1 VLSLLIV
8 IFGGVVMLGVLL
20 VSFNNFIGSR
30 EMSSPFECGFDK
42 KNSSRTPFSLR
53 FFLILILFLIF
64 DVEIILVLQFPFF
77 FRIIKESGFVF
88 FIVVYGVFV
97 FGDFGRVTSWFLKL
111 SV

>member
-1 VLSLLIV
+1 MLSLLIV

-30 EMSSPFECGFDK
+30 EMRSPFECGFDK

-77 FRIIKESGFVF
+77 FGSLKSVALFSLLLFMVF
-88 FIVVYGVFV
+88 LYLATLEEWRRG
-97 FGDFGRVTSWFLKL
+97 FLK
-111 SV
+111 